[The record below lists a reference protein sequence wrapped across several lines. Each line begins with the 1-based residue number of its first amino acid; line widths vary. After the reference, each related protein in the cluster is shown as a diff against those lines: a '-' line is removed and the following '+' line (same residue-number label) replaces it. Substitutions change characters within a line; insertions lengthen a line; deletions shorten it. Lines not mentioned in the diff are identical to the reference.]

1 MPPAPR
7 LRCAAC
13 PTSQLSTTLVI
24 SRRRQVLR
32 NTLRR
37 YEAADQ
43 TITVA
48 AATSDSSRPDGHA
61 GVGGRGRVAGSS
73 PSGGEHDIGFAEGV
87 AEVDEELLGLSTLR
101 GRTDSAEGLERGDRH
116 GPQPARYVPSAQAL
130 LAAMS
135 EAVYV
140 VDRQRRVTYWNP
152 AAERLT
158 GYPADQVVGRCCRDG
173 ILNHVDHEGTSLC
186 KSRCP
191 LLATIGDGQP
201 HDMLAFLHHRD
212 GHRVPVAARC
222 GTGRPR
228 REHHRSR

>member
-1 MPPAPR
+1 
-7 LRCAAC
+7 
-13 PTSQLSTTLVI
+13 
-24 SRRRQVLR
+24 
-32 NTLRR
+32 
-37 YEAADQ
+37 
-43 TITVA
+43 
-48 AATSDSSRPDGHA
+48 
-61 GVGGRGRVAGSS
+61 
-73 PSGGEHDIGFAEGV
+73 
-87 AEVDEELLGLSTLR
+87 
-101 GRTDSAEGLERGDRH
+101 
-116 GPQPARYVPSAQAL
+116 
-130 LAAMS
+130 MS

-212 GHRVPVAARC
+212 GHRVPVAAALRHWPTPTGTSPEPLRC
-222 GTGRPR
+222 STTTAATRC
-228 REHHRSR
+228 

>member
-1 MPPAPR
+1 M
-7 LRCAAC
+7 
-13 PTSQLSTTLVI
+13 
-24 SRRRQVLR
+24 
-32 NTLRR
+32 
-37 YEAADQ
+37 
-43 TITVA
+43 
-48 AATSDSSRPDGHA
+48 
-61 GVGGRGRVAGSS
+61 
-73 PSGGEHDIGFAEGV
+73 
-87 AEVDEELLGLSTLR
+87 
-101 GRTDSAEGLERGDRH
+101 

-212 GHRVPVAARC
+212 GHRVPVAAGVVDPVLRFYAADLGNSHENDPSPDPGADRGSP
-222 GTGRPR
+222 GTGCGGP
-228 REHHRSR
+228 